1 MKSVNQ
7 LRFTTHINFDKT
19 KLIERVIIMLYLIN
33 TILKWRSSSN
43 DFTYTALEVP
53 DVYASNQTKKKQATL
68 GSRSVLSVLNYISI
82 NRYFFCL
89 RLPMPNIVKLRSF
102 YKERQLFYKKI
113 MTSHPPR
120 TLLSRSKIFRL
131 PSGLTFFRPLL

>member
-1 MKSVNQ
+1 MVS
-7 LRFTTHINFDKT
+7 LTLH
-19 KLIERVIIMLYLIN
+19 
-33 TILKWRSSSN
+33 LKYQMS
-43 DFTYTALEVP
+43 TL
-53 DVYASNQTKKKQATL
+53 QIKQKKKQATL

-113 MTSHPPR
+113 MTSHPPPDFAKSFKDISFTQR
-120 TLLSRSKIFRL
+120 FNLLQALIINLQKLSVLCKLRKIKNCPGHISNKFQHLFLPTYTGLSKR
-131 PSGLTFFRPLL
+131 

>member
-7 LRFTTHINFDKT
+7 LRFTTHIKFDKT
-19 KLIERVIIMLYLIN
+19 NLIERVIIVLYLIN
-33 TILKWRSSSN
+33 TILKWLSSSN
-43 DFTYTALEVP
+43 VFTYTALEVP
-53 DVYASNQTKKKQATL
+53 VCLRFRSKKKKQATL

-89 RLPMPNIVKLRSF
+89 RLPMPNVVKLRSF

-113 MTSHPPR
+113 MTSHPH
-120 TLLSRSKIFRL
+120 
-131 PSGLTFFRPLL
+131 GLC